1 MHALSTSNGT
11 VIRATVSALPMHHA
25 LPTRSGT
32 ATYAGVYAV
41 LWIYALGKRYGT
53 AIRVRVSVLLTRAL
67 LEVTPYQ
74 ITATALVEF

>member
-1 MHALSTSNGT
+1 MPCQQGVEPQHMQVYMQFCGFMH
-11 VIRATVSALPMHHA
+11 
-25 LPTRSGT
+25 
-32 ATYAGVYAV
+32 
-41 LWIYALGKRYGT
+41 WEKRYGT